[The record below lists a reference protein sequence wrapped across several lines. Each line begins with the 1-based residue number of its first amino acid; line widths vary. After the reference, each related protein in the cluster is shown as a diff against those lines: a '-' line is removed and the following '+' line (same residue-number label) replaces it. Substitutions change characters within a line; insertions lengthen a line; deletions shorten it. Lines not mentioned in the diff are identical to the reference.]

1 MTMIASLLLPL
12 TLIVFTIAITLQ
24 QRSDSE
30 KQRREDLAIAREQR
44 LQD

>member
-1 MTMIASLLLPL
+1 MTMIASLFLPFI
-12 TLIVFTIAITLQ
+12 LIVFTITITLQ

-30 KQRREDLAIAREQR
+30 KQRREDLPIAREQR